1 MHKKI
6 LWITRYA
13 LCLLRHV
20 DRDSYLDTKL
30 FFCPYPLI
38 RFDNSNFIQYTF
50 LNLNFPQNDFI
61 QPQSQIGSKMAKKRK
76 NRHLN
81 IARKRAKRQQNQK
94 SKRKQLAIQK
104 QRALQA
110 AKSDEEQLQ
119 DKIVNSRLLLDEP
132 EFENVTFDQDL
143 LRQKAKEAFEAGSFN
158 PEVHGD
164 EDATPDSG
172 EGPESISDIFR
183 FEVLRHLI
191 TVEFINTVSY
201 ALKACETRLKRTGN
215 REKAEVAFVARS
227 LFEYADP
234 ETLAFHPLIF
244 NICVR
249 TLRQILADPQ
259 PETDTITGV
268 LSDVFED
275 SQLMETED
283 QPETPTDSAEDEA
296 VVDAASEPIVI
307 LEPGEDQATQ
317 SETTSPVPEVLPET
331 LKAKALYKN
340 ADGLEIRNTI
350 EFGNGYRVVQDTDS
364 QVEFAHT
371 DGQRYITLTAD
382 RLLLQCP
389 SIELLDVAMAEVEA
403 LCNDTLFYLARTVDD
418 T

>member
-1 MHKKI
+1 MDGKKGCQTF
-6 LWITRYA
+6 L
-13 LCLLRHV
+13 
-20 DRDSYLDTKL
+20 L
-30 FFCPYPLI
+30 FFYPYPSI
-38 RFDNSNFIQYTF
+38 RFDNSNFILYTF
-50 LNLNFPQNDFI
+50 LNPNFPQDDFI

-110 AKSDEEQLQ
+110 AKSDEELLQ
-119 DKIVNSRLLLDEP
+119 DKIVKSRLLLDEP
-132 EFENVTFDQDL
+132 EFENITFDRDL
-143 LRQKAKEAFEAGSFN
+143 LRQKTAKAFEAGSLT
-158 PEVHGD
+158 PEIEGD
-164 EDATPDSG
+164 KKTKLEG
-172 EGPESISDIFR
+172 EEGPESFSDIFR

-201 ALKACETRLKRTGN
+201 ALKACETRLKRMGN
-215 REKAEVAFVARS
+215 REKAEIAFVARS

-249 TLRQILADPQ
+249 TLRQMLADPE
-259 PETDTITGV
+259 PEPDAIIGV
-268 LSDVFED
+268 LSKVFEE
-275 SQLMETED
+275 SQATEPDD
-283 QPETPTDSAEDEA
+283 QPGTPADSDEDDETVDS
-296 VVDAASEPIVI
+296 ASEPVLI
-307 LEPGEDQATQ
+307 LEPEEDRITKP
-317 SETTSPVPEVLPET
+317 ETAPPIPEVLPET

-350 EFGNGYRVVQDTDS
+350 EFGNGYRVVRNTDS

-389 SIELLDVAMAEVEA
+389 SIELLDVAMGEVEA
-403 LCNDTLFYLARTVDD
+403 LCSDALFYLARTVDD
-418 T
+418 S

>member
-1 MHKKI
+1 
-6 LWITRYA
+6 
-13 LCLLRHV
+13 
-20 DRDSYLDTKL
+20 
-30 FFCPYPLI
+30 
-38 RFDNSNFIQYTF
+38 
-50 LNLNFPQNDFI
+50 
-61 QPQSQIGSKMAKKRK
+61 MAKKRK

-94 SKRKQLAIQK
+94 SKRKQLAVQK

-110 AKSDEEQLQ
+110 AKSDEELLQ

-132 EFENVTFDQDL
+132 EFENITFDQDL
-143 LRQKAKEAFEAGSFN
+143 LRQKTAEAFEAGAFN
-158 PEVHGD
+158 AE
-164 EDATPDSG
+164 G
-172 EGPESISDIFR
+172 EGGEESTSEGEEGRESVSDIFR

-201 ALKACETRLKRTGN
+201 ALKACETRLKRIGN
-215 REKAEVAFVARS
+215 REKAEIAFVARS

-244 NICVR
+244 NICVG
-249 TLRQILADPQ
+249 TLRQMLADPQ
-259 PETDTITGV
+259 PEPDTVTEV
-268 LSDVFED
+268 LSDVFKE
-275 SQLMETED
+275 SQSAEVED
-283 QPETPTDSAEDEA
+283 QPDTQRDSDKDEETVDS
-296 VVDAASEPIVI
+296 ASEPVLI
-307 LEPGEDQATQ
+307 LEPDEDRATKP
-317 SETTSPVPEVLPET
+317 ETAPPAPEVLPET

-340 ADGLEIRNTI
+340 ADGLEIRNAI

-371 DGQRYITLTAD
+371 DGQRYITLSAD

-389 SIELLDVAMAEVEA
+389 SIELLDVAMGEVEA
-403 LCNDTLFYLARTVDD
+403 LCNDALFYLARTVDD

>member
-1 MHKKI
+1 
-6 LWITRYA
+6 
-13 LCLLRHV
+13 
-20 DRDSYLDTKL
+20 
-30 FFCPYPLI
+30 
-38 RFDNSNFIQYTF
+38 
-50 LNLNFPQNDFI
+50 
-61 QPQSQIGSKMAKKRK
+61 MAKKRK

-110 AKSDEEQLQ
+110 AKSDEELLQ
-119 DKIVNSRLLLDEP
+119 DKIVKSRLLLDEP
-132 EFENVTFDQDL
+132 EFENITFDQGL
-143 LRQKAKEAFEAGSFN
+143 LRQKTIEAFEAGSFISDVEGGEKVI
-158 PEVHGD
+158 PEG
-164 EDATPDSG
+164 E

-201 ALKACETRLKRTGN
+201 ALKACETRLKRIGN

-244 NICVR
+244 NVCVR
-249 TLRQILADPQ
+249 TLRQTLAAPQ
-259 PETDTITGV
+259 PASDTIRRV
-268 LSDVFED
+268 LSDVFEE
-275 SQLMETED
+275 SQSAEVED
-283 QPETPTDSAEDEA
+283 QQETPRDLDEVKETVDSKN
-296 VVDAASEPIVI
+296 EPVLT
-307 LEPGEDQATQ
+307 LEPEEDQ
-317 SETTSPVPEVLPET
+317 TTKPEITPPVPEVLPET

-350 EFGNGYRVVQDTDS
+350 EFGNGYRVVQATDA

-371 DGQRYITLTAD
+371 DGQRYITLTTD

-389 SIELLDVAMAEVEA
+389 SIERLDAAMAEVEA
-403 LCNDTLFYLARTVDD
+403 LCNDALFYLARTVDD
-418 T
+418 A

>member
-1 MHKKI
+1 
-6 LWITRYA
+6 
-13 LCLLRHV
+13 
-20 DRDSYLDTKL
+20 
-30 FFCPYPLI
+30 
-38 RFDNSNFIQYTF
+38 
-50 LNLNFPQNDFI
+50 
-61 QPQSQIGSKMAKKRK
+61 MAKKRK

-110 AKSDEEQLQ
+110 TKSDEELLQ
-119 DKIVNSRLLLDEP
+119 DKIVSSRLLLDEP
-132 EFENVTFDQDL
+132 EFENITFDQDL
-143 LRQKAKEAFEAGSFN
+143 LRQKTVEAFEAGSFTSDVEGGEKAI
-158 PEVHGD
+158 PEG
-164 EDATPDSG
+164 E

-201 ALKACETRLKRTGN
+201 ALKACETRLKRIGN

-249 TLRQILADPQ
+249 TLKLILADPQ

-275 SQLMETED
+275 SQSAETED
-283 QPETPTDSAEDEA
+283 QPETPTESDEDEET
-296 VVDAASEPIVI
+296 VDSVDEPVLI
-307 LEPGEDQATQ
+307 LEPEENRTTKP
-317 SETTSPVPEVLPET
+317 ETAPPVPEVSPET

-340 ADGLEIRNTI
+340 ADGLEIRDAI
-350 EFGNGYRVVQDTDS
+350 EFGNGYRIVQATDS

-371 DGQRYITLTAD
+371 DGQRYITLTTD

-389 SIELLDVAMAEVEA
+389 SIELLDTAMGEVET
-403 LCNDTLFYLARTVDD
+403 LCNDALFYLARTVEDA
-418 T
+418 

>member
-1 MHKKI
+1 
-6 LWITRYA
+6 
-13 LCLLRHV
+13 
-20 DRDSYLDTKL
+20 
-30 FFCPYPLI
+30 
-38 RFDNSNFIQYTF
+38 
-50 LNLNFPQNDFI
+50 
-61 QPQSQIGSKMAKKRK
+61 MAKKRK

-110 AKSDEEQLQ
+110 AKSDEELLQ

-132 EFENVTFDQDL
+132 EFEKITFDQNL
-143 LRQKAKEAFEAGSFN
+143 LRQKTVEAFEAGSFT
-158 PEVHGD
+158 PEVQGS
-164 EDATPDSG
+164 EKATPEG
-172 EGPESISDIFR
+172 EEGPETISDIFR

-191 TVEFINTVSY
+191 TVEFINAVSY
-201 ALKACETRLKRTGN
+201 ALKACETRLKRIGS
-215 REKAEVAFVARS
+215 REKAEIAFVARS

-244 NICVR
+244 NICAR
-249 TLRQILADPQ
+249 TLKQILADPQ
-259 PETDTITGV
+259 PEPDAITGV

-275 SQLMETED
+275 SQSTETED
-283 QPETPTDSAEDEA
+283 QPETLTDSDEDKEA
-296 VVDAASEPIVI
+296 VDSVSEPVLI
-307 LEPGEDQATQ
+307 LEPEEERTAK
-317 SETTSPVPEVLPET
+317 SETTSPVPEILPET

-350 EFGNGYRVVQDTDS
+350 EFGNGYRVVQDTNS

-371 DGQRYITLTAD
+371 DGQRYITLTMN

-389 SIELLDVAMAEVEA
+389 SKELLDVAMAEVEA
-403 LCNDTLFYLARTVDD
+403 LCDDALFYLARTVDD

>member
-1 MHKKI
+1 
-6 LWITRYA
+6 
-13 LCLLRHV
+13 
-20 DRDSYLDTKL
+20 
-30 FFCPYPLI
+30 
-38 RFDNSNFIQYTF
+38 
-50 LNLNFPQNDFI
+50 
-61 QPQSQIGSKMAKKRK
+61 MAKKRK

-110 AKSDEEQLQ
+110 AKSDEELLQ
-119 DKIVNSRLLLDEP
+119 DKILNSRLLLNEP
-132 EFENVTFDQDL
+132 EFENITFDQDL
-143 LRQKAKEAFEAGSFN
+143 LRQKTVEAFEVGSFTSEAQGGREAA
-158 PEVHGD
+158 PESD
-164 EDATPDSG
+164 

-191 TVEFINTVSY
+191 TLEFINAISY
-201 ALKACETRLKRTGN
+201 ALRACETRLKRMGN
-215 REKAEVAFVARS
+215 REKAEIAFVARS
-227 LFEYADP
+227 LFEYADL

-259 PETDTITGV
+259 PEPDAITGV
-268 LSDVFED
+268 LSEVFEE
-275 SQLMETED
+275 SQAAETSD
-283 QPETPTDSAEDEA
+283 QPETPKNSNEDEET
-296 VVDAASEPIVI
+296 VDSTSESILI
-307 LEPGEDQATQ
+307 LEQKEDQAIQ
-317 SETTSPVPEVLPET
+317 PETAPPIPEVLPET

-340 ADGLEIRNTI
+340 ADGLEIRDVI

-371 DGQRYITLTAD
+371 DGQRYITLTTN

-389 SIELLDVAMAEVEA
+389 SKELLSVAMAEVET
-403 LCNDTLFYLARTVDD
+403 LCNNALFYLAKTVDD

>member
-1 MHKKI
+1 
-6 LWITRYA
+6 
-13 LCLLRHV
+13 
-20 DRDSYLDTKL
+20 
-30 FFCPYPLI
+30 
-38 RFDNSNFIQYTF
+38 
-50 LNLNFPQNDFI
+50 
-61 QPQSQIGSKMAKKRK
+61 MAKKRK

-94 SKRKQLAIQK
+94 TKRKQLAIQK

-110 AKSDEEQLQ
+110 AKSDEELLQ

-132 EFENVTFDQDL
+132 EFENITFDQDL
-143 LRQKAKEAFEAGSFN
+143 LRQKATEAFEAGSFN
-158 PEVHGD
+158 SEG
-164 EDATPDSG
+164 ESG
-172 EGPESISDIFR
+172 EKTTRQGEEGPETISDIFR

-191 TVEFINTVSY
+191 TVEFINAVSY
-201 ALKACETRLKRTGN
+201 ALKACETRLKRVGN
-215 REKAEVAFVARS
+215 REKAEIAFVARS

-244 NICVR
+244 DICVR

-259 PETDTITGV
+259 PESDAIIGV
-268 LSDVFED
+268 LSDVFEE
-275 SQLMETED
+275 SQSAEVED
-283 QPETPTDSAEDEA
+283 QPDTQRDSDKDEETVDSA
-296 VVDAASEPIVI
+296 SEQVLI
-307 LEPGEDQATQ
+307 LEPDEDRATKP
-317 SETTSPVPEVLPET
+317 ETAPPAPAVLPET

-340 ADGLEIRNTI
+340 ADGLEIRNAI

-371 DGQRYITLTAD
+371 DGQRYITLSAD

-389 SIELLDVAMAEVEA
+389 SIELLEVAMGEVEA
-403 LCNDTLFYLARTVDD
+403 LCNDALFYLARTVDD

>member
-1 MHKKI
+1 
-6 LWITRYA
+6 
-13 LCLLRHV
+13 
-20 DRDSYLDTKL
+20 
-30 FFCPYPLI
+30 
-38 RFDNSNFIQYTF
+38 
-50 LNLNFPQNDFI
+50 
-61 QPQSQIGSKMAKKRK
+61 MAKKRK

-110 AKSDEEQLQ
+110 AKSDEELLQ
-119 DKIVNSRLLLDEP
+119 DKIVKSRLLLDEP
-132 EFENVTFDQDL
+132 EFENITFDQDL
-143 LRQKAKEAFEAGSFN
+143 LRQKAVEAFEAGSFT
-158 PEVHGD
+158 PEVQDGG
-164 EDATPDSG
+164 EATSESEEATPEG
-172 EGPESISDIFR
+172 EGGPETISDIFR

-191 TVEFINTVSY
+191 TVEFINAVSY
-201 ALKACETRLKRTGN
+201 ALKACETRLKRIGN
-215 REKAEVAFVARS
+215 REKAEIAFVARS

-259 PETDTITGV
+259 PELDAITGV
-268 LSDVFED
+268 LSDVFEE
-275 SQLMETED
+275 SQSAETED
-283 QPETPTDSAEDEA
+283 QPEPPIDPDEDEET
-296 VVDAASEPIVI
+296 VDSASEPVLI
-307 LEPGEDQATQ
+307 LEPEEDRTTKP
-317 SETTSPVPEVLPET
+317 ETVPPIPEVLPEI

-371 DGQRYITLTAD
+371 NGQRYITLTAD

-389 SIELLDVAMAEVEA
+389 SIELLDVAMGEVEA
-403 LCNDTLFYLARTVDD
+403 LCNDALFYLARTVDD
-418 T
+418 P